1 MVLEEQGL
9 LQQLHFSQTCTVIA
23 RVIPVR
29 ELSLAPHSRSIG
41 IGGRQRSNQI
51 KRRDGITPVASQL
64 LCSLVQALRA
74 PCAKP
79 KKA

>member
-9 LQQLHFSQTCTVIA
+9 LQQFHFSQTCTVIA

-29 ELSLAPHSRSIG
+29 ELWHR
-41 IGGRQRSNQI
+41 GRQRSNQTE
-51 KRRDGITPVASQL
+51 RRDGIAPVASQL

-79 KKA
+79 EKA

>member
-29 ELSLAPHSRSIG
+29 ELSLAPSLQADWHRG
-41 IGGRQRSNQI
+41 TTEEQSN
-51 KRRDGITPVASQL
+51 KKTRRDYSVASQL